1 MLIGIDWGGTKI
13 EAMAL
18 SSQGAVL
25 DRRRV
30 ATPKGDYDGCLAAI
44 VRLVGE
50 LESQAGQRGS
60 VGIGVPGAISP
71 RTGLIMNANS
81 TWNIGRPLDQDLAA
95 ALGREVRVENDA
107 NCFAVS
113 EAVDGAGAGHHVVW
127 GVIIGTGAGSGIA
140 IGGTAMGGRNRIAG
154 EWGHNPLPRPTADER
169 PGPPCYCGRHGCNE
183 TFVSGTGFER
193 DYRERTGQSLTGP
206 AIAKL
211 MRAGDEAARVAYE
224 AYLDRLGRGIAAVV
238 NILDPDVIVL
248 GGGMSNTQ
256 RLYTSIPKLWS
267 AWIFADRVDTRLIRN
282 VHGDSSGVRGAA
294 RLWPV
299 D

>member
-18 SSQGAVL
+18 SPEGDVL

-30 ATPKGDYDGCLAAI
+30 ATPKGDYSGCLAAI
-44 VRLVGE
+44 ARLVAE
-50 LESQAGQRGS
+50 LEAQTGQRGT

-81 TWNIGRPLDQDLAA
+81 TWNIGRPLDRDLAT

-113 EAVDGAGAGHHVVW
+113 EAVDGAGSGHRVVW

-140 IGGTAMGGRNRIAG
+140 VDGTAMGGRNRIAG
-154 EWGHNPLPRPTADER
+154 EWGHNPLPRPTGDEH
-169 PGPPCYCGRHGCNE
+169 PGPQCYCGRRGCNE

-193 DYRERTGQSLTGP
+193 DHRERTGQALAGP
-206 AIAKL
+206 AIAAL
-211 MRAGDEAARVAYE
+211 MRAGDAAARATYE

-248 GGGMSNTQ
+248 GGGMSNIDE
-256 RLYTSIPKLWS
+256 LY
-267 AWIFADRVDTRLIRN
+267 ADLPTRIEPHVFSDAFTTPVLKHR
-282 VHGDSSGVRGAA
+282 HGDSSGVRGAA
-294 RLWPV
+294 WLWKS
-299 D
+299 